1 MKQIADKTGR
11 FAYRP
16 FFEDGELDDF
26 CEAAITSYMSDH
38 SGDLI
43 LPIPTDRL
51 ITLIERD
58 AAELDTYA
66 DLSEEGPTVQGLTRF
81 TPREKPYVFI
91 DGSLSNKG
99 REHRFR
105 TTLAHEWGHVALHD
119 NPYQA
124 KVAVGSLFAALDTS
138 AAKCKRDDIVGA
150 RQSDWIEWQA
160 GYVCGALLMP
170 KTHVFAAANR
180 FCDRYHAHGRIV
192 TGTGWVDQLA
202 ECVSSDFQVSQN
214 AARIR
219 IVQIG
224 LVRQN
229 PTDLSLRNN

>member
-1 MKQIADKTGR
+1 MKHIADRTGR

-16 FFEDGELDDF
+16 YFLDGELDDF
-26 CEAAITSYMSDH
+26 CEMAITSYMAGH
-38 SGDLI
+38 SGGI
-43 LPIPTDRL
+43 VLPIPTDRL

-66 DLSEEGPTVQGLTRF
+66 DLSEEGTNVQGLTKF
-81 TPREKPYVFI
+81 QPCEKPYVFI
-91 DGSLSNKG
+91 DGSLSAEG
-99 REHRFR
+99 REHRLR

-119 NPYQA
+119 APYQEKA
-124 KVAVGSLFAALDTS
+124 AVGDLFS
-138 AAKCKRDDIVGA
+138 APNTQTAKCKRDDIVGA
-150 RQSDWIEWQA
+150 GQSDWIEWQA

-170 KTHVFAAANR
+170 KTYVLASANR

-192 TGTGWVDQLA
+192 AGTGWVDQLA
-202 ECVSSDFQVSQN
+202 EYVSRNFQVSKD

-224 LVRQN
+224 LVRN
-229 PTDLSLRNN
+229 NAADLTLKNN

>member
-1 MKQIADKTGR
+1 MKQIADRTGR

-16 FFEDGELDDF
+16 YFPDGELDDF
-26 CEAAITSYMSDH
+26 CEAAITSYMADH
-38 SGDLI
+38 SGRI
-43 LPIPTDRL
+43 VLPIPTDRL

-66 DLSEEGPTVQGLTRF
+66 DLSEEGPNVQGLTKF
-81 TPREKPYVFI
+81 QPGEKPYVFI
-91 DGSLSNKG
+91 DGSLSAEG
-99 REHRFR
+99 REHRLR

-119 NPYQA
+119 APYQEKA
-124 KVAVGSLFAALDTS
+124 AVGDLFSAPNIH

-150 RQSDWIEWQA
+150 GQSDWIEWQA

-170 KTHVFAAANR
+170 KTHVIASANR
-180 FCDRYHAHGRIV
+180 FCDRYRAHGRIV
-192 TGTGWVDQLA
+192 AGTGWVDQLA
-202 ECVSSDFQVSQN
+202 EFVARDFQVSKD

-224 LVRQN
+224 LVRN
-229 PTDLSLRNN
+229 NAADLSLKNN